1 MIRIM
6 LIAGAAVSALAGS
19 ASLAGTDRYRDTETQ
34 MSVVQNLDVDRYM
47 GTWYE
52 IARFPNRFEQGCE
65 GVTADYARTGDGE
78 ISVINTCRKGAPDGP
93 IERAEGEAEVVAP
106 GRLKVSFVPW
116 LPFARGDYWVLHID
130 PAYSVAVVGEPS
142 GKTGWIL
149 ARSPQISSAKRAEAE
164 AELERNGYD
173 PTQLRDVAH
182 R

>member
-1 MIRIM
+1 MIRST
-6 LIAGAAVSALAGS
+6 LIAGATAAALVGS
-19 ASLAGTDRYRDTETQ
+19 ASLAPAESYRDSDTQ
-34 MSVVQNLDVDRYM
+34 MSVVQNLDIDRYM

-78 ISVINTCRKGAPDGP
+78 ISVVNTCHKGAPDGP
-93 IERAEGEAEVVAP
+93 VEQAEGKAELVAP

-116 LPFARGDYWVLHID
+116 LPFARGDYWVLHVD

-149 ARSPQISSAKRAEAE
+149 ARSPQISAAKRAEAE
-164 AELERNGYD
+164 AALERNGYD
-173 PTQLRDVAH
+173 PSQLRDVLH